1 MANNLSSNTQATLSK
16 KILDRFESTRTISKT
31 VNTQFLSDAINA
43 NTGDTV
49 FIKRPGRFKSTRSS
63 DGDLVAL
70 GSTAN
75 SIIAGKASGTVQ
87 DFITVE
93 VDWSILEQATQLNQ
107 LDELVINPMV
117 DEMVATLET
126 SFGQFAMKNSNLSS
140 GTPGESVD
148 AWGDVAKVAAL
159 CKSMSWPKG
168 DRTLLLNPFSEVGLS
183 EVQRSIGAADA
194 LVNPAFKDA
203 VINSNFA
210 GMRVMTS
217 DSLATF
223 TSGASA
229 DRIGAIVGTPTGTY
243 VAAKDTM
250 TQSITI
256 DGLTANGDINA
267 GEIIEVTGKFYLN
280 QSTRQVILNGTSA
293 VKWRATVTED
303 ATISAGGEVTVIVA
317 GPAIKE
323 STEQY
328 DTINVALADGDIV
341 TFLNATGTLYQPNMF
356 YHKNAYA
363 IGSVP
368 LPPLSAQDTFM
379 KSKDGLQ
386 IRMSRGSSLRENKQ
400 ILRIDLLPAF
410 AVLNPFLAGQAFG
423 NT

>member
-1 MANNLSSNTQATLSK
+1 MANNLVSNTQATLSK
-16 KILDRFESTRTISKT
+16 NILDRIESKRTISKT

-49 FIKRPGRFKSTRSS
+49 YVKRPTRFKSTSTS
-63 DGDLVAL
+63 DGDIS
-70 GSTAN
+70 GTTAN

-93 VDWSILEQATQLNQ
+93 VDWSILEEATQLNQ
-107 LDELVINPMV
+107 LNELVIDPMC
-117 DEMVATLET
+117 DEIVTSLET
-126 SFGQFAMKNSNLSS
+126 RFGQFAMKNGNLSV
-140 GTPGESVD
+140 GTPGQSVD
-148 AWGDVAKVAAL
+148 AWGDVAKAGAM
-159 CKSMSWPKG
+159 CKAMSFPMG
-168 DRTLLLNPFSEVGLS
+168 DINYLINPFSQVALS
-183 EVQRSIGAADA
+183 EIQRSIGTADG

-229 DRIGAIVGTPTGTY
+229 DRVGAIVGTPTATY
-243 VAAKDTM
+243 LAAKDTM

-256 DGLTANGDINA
+256 DGLTASGTVKA
-267 GEIIEVTGKFYLN
+267 GEIIEVTGKYYLN
-280 QSTRQVILNGTSA
+280 QSTRQTILNGGSA
-293 VKWRATVTED
+293 VKWRGTVTAD
-303 ATISAGGEVTVIVA
+303 AAISGGGEVTVIVA

-328 DTINVALADGDIV
+328 DTVNAALADNDVV
-341 TFLNATGTLYQPNMF
+341 TFLHATETLYQPNMF
-356 YHKNAYA
+356 YHKNAFA

-368 LPPLSAQDTFM
+368 LPKLSAQDVLM
-379 KSKDGLQ
+379 KTKDGLQ
-386 IRMSRGSSLRENKQ
+386 LRCSRGSSLRENKQ
-400 ILRIDLLPAF
+400 IMRVDLLPAF
-410 AVLNPFLAGQAFG
+410 AVLNPFLAGQGYG
-423 NT
+423 NA

>member
-1 MANNLSSNTQATLSK
+1 M
-16 KILDRFESTRTISKT
+16 SKT

-49 FIKRPGRFKSTRSS
+49 FIKRPNRFKSTSTV
-63 DGDLVAL
+63 DGDIS
-70 GSTAN
+70 GTTAN
-75 SIIAGKASGTVQ
+75 SIIAGKAQGKVQ
-87 DFITVE
+87 NFITVE

-107 LDELVINPMV
+107 LDELVVEPMM

-126 SFGQFAMKNSNLSS
+126 RFGEFVFKNSNLSL
-140 GTPGESVD
+140 GTPGQAVD
-148 AWGDVAKVAAL
+148 AWGDVAKVAAM
-159 CKSMSWPKG
+159 CKSLSWPKG

-183 EVQRSIGAADA
+183 EVQRSIGTADS

-229 DRIGAIVGTPTGTY
+229 DRVGAINGTPNATY
-243 VAAKDTM
+243 LTAKDTM
-250 TQSITI
+250 TQSLVI
-256 DGLTANGDINA
+256 DGLTANGTVKA
-267 GEIIEVTGKFYLN
+267 GEVIEVTGKYYLN
-280 QSTRQVILNGTSA
+280 QSTRQVILNGSTA
-293 VKWRATVTED
+293 VKWRATVTAD

-323 STEQY
+323 STQQY
-328 DTINVALADGDIV
+328 DTINAAIADGDVV
-341 TFLNATGTLYQPNMF
+341 TFLNATSTLYQPNMF

-368 LPPLSAQDTFM
+368 LPKLSAQDVLM
-379 KSKDGLQ
+379 KTKDGLQ
-386 IRMSRGSSLRENKQ
+386 LRCSRGSSLRENKQ

-410 AVLNPFLAGQAFG
+410 AVLNPFLAGQGFG
-423 NT
+423 NA

>member
-1 MANNLSSNTQATLSK
+1 MANNLASNTQATLSK
-16 KILDRFESTRTISKT
+16 AILSSFESKRVMSKT

-49 FIKRPGRFKSTRSS
+49 FIKRPNRFKSTSTV
-63 DGDLVAL
+63 DGDIS
-70 GSTAN
+70 GTTAN
-75 SIIAGKASGTVQ
+75 SIIAGKAQGKVQ
-87 DFITVE
+87 NFITVE

-107 LDELVINPMV
+107 LDELVVEPMM

-126 SFGQFAMKNSNLSS
+126 RFGEFVFKNSNLSL
-140 GTPGESVD
+140 GTPGQAVD
-148 AWGDVAKVAAL
+148 AWGDVAKVAAM
-159 CKSMSWPKG
+159 CKSLSWPKG

-183 EVQRSIGAADA
+183 EVQRSIGTADS

-229 DRIGAIVGTPTGTY
+229 DRVGAINGTPNATY
-243 VAAKDTM
+243 VTAKDTM
-250 TQSITI
+250 TQSLVI
-256 DGLTANGDINA
+256 DGLTANGTVKA
-267 GEIIEVTGKFYLN
+267 GEVIEVTGKYYLN
-280 QSTRQVILNGTSA
+280 QSTRQVILNGSTA
-293 VKWRATVTED
+293 VKWRATVTAD

-323 STEQY
+323 STQQY
-328 DTINVALADGDIV
+328 DTINAAIADGDVV
-341 TFLNATGTLYQPNMF
+341 TFLNATSTLYQPNMF

-368 LPPLSAQDTFM
+368 LPKLSAQDVLM
-379 KSKDGLQ
+379 KTKDGLQ
-386 IRMSRGSSLRENKQ
+386 LRCSRGSSLRENKQ

-410 AVLNPFLAGQAFG
+410 AVLNPFLAGQGFG
-423 NT
+423 NA

>member
-1 MANNLSSNTQATLSK
+1 MANNLASNTQATLSK

-43 NTGDTV
+43 DTGDTV
-49 FIKRPGRFKSTRSS
+49 YIKRPTRFKSTRTSG
-63 DGDLVAL
+63 GDIS
-70 GSTAN
+70 GTTAN
-75 SIIAGKASGTVQ
+75 SIIAGKALGTVQ

-93 VDWSILEQATQLNQ
+93 VDWSILEQATELNQ
-107 LDELVINPMV
+107 LDELVVNPMM
-117 DEMVATLET
+117 DEVVSTLET
-126 SFGQFAMKNSNLSS
+126 SFGQFAMKNSNLSV
-140 GTPGESVD
+140 GTPGTAVD
-148 AWGDVAKVAAL
+148 AWGDVAKVAAM

-183 EVQRSIGAADA
+183 EVQRSIGTADS

-217 DSLATF
+217 DSQASF
-223 TSGASA
+223 TSGASV
-229 DRIGAIVGTPTGTY
+229 DRSAVIVGTPNATY
-243 VAAKDTM
+243 LTAKDTM
-250 TQSITI
+250 TQSI
-256 DGLTANGDINA
+256 DLSGLTANGDINA
-267 GEIIEVTGKFYLN
+267 GEVIEVTGRYYLN
-280 QSTRQVILNGTSA
+280 QSTRNVILDNAGA
-293 VKWRATVTED
+293 VKWRATVTAD
-303 ATISAGGEVTVIVA
+303 ATISGTGTVTVIVA

-323 STEQY
+323 ATEQF
-328 DTINVALADGDIV
+328 DTVDVGLTAGDIV

-368 LPPLSAQDTFM
+368 LPKLSAQDVLM
-379 KSKDGLQ
+379 KTKDGLQ

-400 ILRIDLLPAF
+400 IMRLDLLPAF
-410 AVLNPFLAGQAFG
+410 AVLNPFLAGQGFG
-423 NT
+423 NP

>member
-16 KILDRFESTRTISKT
+16 KILDRFESMRTISKT

-43 NTGDTV
+43 DTGDTV
-49 FIKRPGRFKSTRSS
+49 YIKRPTRFKSTRTSG
-63 DGDLVAL
+63 GDIS
-70 GSTAN
+70 GTTAN
-75 SIIAGKASGTVQ
+75 SIIAGKALGTVQ

-107 LDELVINPMV
+107 LDELVVQPMM

-126 SFGQFAMKNSNLSS
+126 SFGQFALKNCNLSV
-140 GTPGESVD
+140 GTPGQPVD
-148 AWGDVAKVAAL
+148 AWGDVAKVAAT

-203 VINSNFA
+203 IINSNFA

-229 DRIGAIVGTPTGTY
+229 DRIGAIVGTPTATY
-243 VAAKDTM
+243 LAAKDTM
-250 TQSITI
+250 TQSI
-256 DGLTANGDINA
+256 DLNGLTVDGTIKA
-267 GEIIEVTGKFYLN
+267 GEIIEVTGRYYLN
-280 QSTRQVILNGTSA
+280 QSTRQQILDNAGA
-293 VKWRATVTED
+293 VKWRAVVTAD
-303 ATISAGGEVTVIVA
+303 VVISGTGTATIVVA

-328 DTINVALADGDIV
+328 DTIDVGLTAGDVV
-341 TFLNATGTLYQPNMF
+341 TFLHATSTLYQPNMF
-356 YHKNAYA
+356 YHKNAYS

-368 LPPLSAQDTFM
+368 LPKLSAQDTLM
-379 KSKDGLQ
+379 KTKDGLQ

-400 ILRIDLLPAF
+400 IMRLDLLPAF
-410 AVLNPFLAGQAFG
+410 AVLNPFLAGQGYG
-423 NT
+423 NA